1 MQHIK
6 ENIMTAMIN
15 EDTSIKE
22 HFDKDVI
29 LMIKKI
35 FSTHKFKLINET
47 IIHYTKFKIPL
58 KYFFMKKSSQTHK
71 HILIFRKN
79 GIE

>member
-35 FSTHKFKLINET
+35 FRTHKFKLINET
-47 IIHYTKFKIPL
+47 IIHYTKFQIPL
-58 KYFFMKKSSQTHK
+58 KYFLKIKSLM
-71 HILIFRKN
+71 LI
-79 GIE
+79 